1 MIPLLWL
8 GLGAAALV
16 LFGSKGAE
24 AQSGATR
31 PLSAGPPP
39 EPPQPSPPAGYRRA
53 LATDTIT
60 GEMRTAARAALSSP
74 IGTLIPADGW
84 AVQVE
89 WHFHEPGGP
98 AKPWGWHKGAT
109 VYIRETA

>member
-8 GLGAAALV
+8 GAAAAALLV
-16 LFGSKGAE
+16 LGGKADAE
-24 AQSGATR
+24 QSRTLAD
-31 PLSAGPPP
+31 GPPP

-60 GEMRTAARAALSSP
+60 DEMRTAARAALSNP
-74 IGTLIPADGW
+74 IGTLLEHDSW
-84 AVQVE
+84 AIQIE

-109 VYIRETA
+109 VYIKE